1 MARITPDRPLE
12 RLTRDRPLDPRRT
25 ALLFVDVQESEIDAA
40 TRSKHPFYYETVTRT
55 AVPQQV
61 RILAA
66 ARAAGCEVIYTVI
79 EALTR
84 DGRDRSLDHK
94 LSDIFVPRGSPLARV
109 IAAVAPAED
118 DIVLPK
124 TSSGVFNSTNLDYV
138 LRNLGIENLIVV
150 GFVTDQC
157 VDMAVRDG
165 ADRGYYVTCVA
176 DACAAYSAERH
187 DAALRA
193 FGGYCRVVTTD
204 EILREIT
211 AGG

>member
-1 MARITPDRPLE
+1 MQEAET
-12 RLTRDRPLDPRRT
+12 DP
-25 ALLFVDVQESEIDAA
+25 A
-40 TRSKHPFYYETVTRT
+40 TQAKHPFYYEAVTLR
-55 AVPQQV
+55 AVPNQV

-94 LSDIFVPRGSPLARV
+94 LSDILVPRGSPLARI
-109 IAAVAPAED
+109 IAAVAPGED

-124 TSSGVFNSTNLDYV
+124 TSSGVFNSTNIDYV

-165 ADRGYYVTCVA
+165 ADRGYYVTCVG
-176 DACAAYSAERH
+176 DACAAYSEERH
-187 DAALRA
+187 AGALRA

-204 EILREIT
+204 RIVDELT
-211 AGG
+211 ADA